1 MKNHPII
8 VRSERHERWIAVGLA
23 SCALLTGCVENEGDL
38 IADSVVTLETTF
50 MMETGDDGAEDEVDE
65 VDKVDE
71 VDEVAPENDGVGAP
85 SFVPFE
91 AIVKFRNP
99 ASSGSR
105 ASLLALGQLEAL
117 TEDTSVMR
125 FEVDSTRNGVD
136 AVVETWARID
146 ELRAR
151 EDVEFAH
158 PNWLFKLSLLPND
171 THYAKQW
178 HYPQVNLP
186 AAWDVTTGSPTVRIA
201 VIDSGRTT
209 HPDLASKWVATVEYD
224 AASEDGDARSDS
236 TWNHGVA
243 VAAIAGGASG
253 NGKHSAGVCWGCQLL
268 NVDAGSSAGMV
279 VLSAAIRGI
288 HWSVDNGARV
298 INLSFEASLPCSA
311 PTTDGKDIPA
321 LKEAVAY
328 ATSKNVTVVAAAGN
342 AAVNASGSSPAS
354 CPGVISVAATDQ
366 NKTLAAYSNFGQVT
380 LAAPGGAGSLA
391 NGKIDPDAQGKAL
404 PVSPTGDCGTDP
416 KSGFDNSTKGIV
428 TAWTTSTGTHCDR
441 YIAGTSFAAPHV
453 AGVVGLMLSRN
464 PSLTPA
470 QVKQILESTATK
482 PPCSGCGA
490 GLLDANA
497 AVRAVA
503 PLPVNDPKPTASFTV
518 QCSGLQCS
526 FNGGGSSDNSG
537 IVAYE
542 WILPGQ
548 QFRLGKVVDAFM
560 PGYGPKSLQLRVT
573 DNRGQST
580 LINKGF
586 SMSQPNVTPVAG
598 QYHNPDRPGNRVDI
612 YETSDSGLVVTWYT
626 FDRAGAAVWY
636 TSGAGQRI
644 GARWS
649 QPLYKTTKMNG
660 SMIHT
665 IVGSVSLD
673 FSSSTTAW
681 RKRASW
687 VAAEAATAL
696 PRLHAAH
703 VCVVGVG
710 GVGSWVVEGL
720 ARSGIG
726 ALTLI
731 DLDDVC
737 LTNVNRQLPALDGNI
752 GRPKVTAL
760 AERVHLINP
769 GCVVTTV
776 SEYFTAK
783 TAATLLAT
791 RYTWVVDCID
801 LMSNKALLIAECAK
815 RGQPVLTVGSAGG
828 KRDAT
833 RIVVT
838 DFGGGHGDELL
849 RQVRKLPAGAS
860 SSQPV
865 HVFGLSHL
873 APQEL
878 AVLRAVARTV
888 HSMRSVRAS
897 RNATSNAQS
906 SSGSGW
912 QNGISVAVCLAPI
925 TPAMIAVAITGPLAT
940 ANPCARSC

>member
-1 MKNHPII
+1 MKNHRVRPII
-8 VRSERHERWIAVGLA
+8 VRSARHERWIGVGFA
-23 SCALLTGCVENEGDL
+23 SCALLTGCIESEGDL

-50 MMETGDDGAEDEVDE
+50 ITETGDEGAE
-65 VDKVDE
+65 DE
-71 VDEVAPENDGVGAP
+71 VDEVAPENDGAEAP

-91 AIVKFRNP
+91 AIVKFRDP

-105 ASLLALGQLEAL
+105 ASLLVLGQLEAL
-117 TEDTSVMR
+117 TEDTSVVR
-125 FEVDSTRNGVD
+125 FEVDSARSGVD

-158 PNWLFKLSLLPND
+158 PNWLFKLSLIPND

-209 HPDLASKWVATVEYD
+209 HPDLSSKWVSTVEYD

-243 VAAIAGGASG
+243 VAAIAGGASS

-268 NVDAGSSAGMV
+268 NVDAGSSAGKV

-298 INLSFEASLPCSA
+298 INLSFEESLPCSS
-311 PTTDGKDIPA
+311 PITNGKDIPA

-428 TAWTTSTGTHCDR
+428 TGWTTSTGTHCDR

-482 PPCSGCGA
+482 PPCNGCGA

-580 LINKGF
+580 LINKSF
-586 SMSQPNVTPVAG
+586 SMSQPSVMPVAG
-598 QYHNPDRPGNRVDI
+598 QYHNPDRPGNRVDV

-660 SMIHT
+660 SVVHT

-673 FSSSTTAW
+673 FTNSTTAW
-681 RKRASW
+681 FSW
-687 VAAEAATAL
+687 QLDDPGVFDQVVVGGERFTHLFGGQGRSGAWYRPGDSGWGISVHESGQKLEAAVGIHSPGGL
-696 PRLHAAH
+696 PI
-703 VCVVGVG
+703 
-710 GVGSWVVEGL
+710 W
-720 ARSGIG
+720 
-726 ALTLI
+726 
-731 DLDDVC
+731 
-737 LTNVNRQLPALDGNI
+737 
-752 GRPKVTAL
+752 
-760 AERVHLINP
+760 
-769 GCVVTTV
+769 
-776 SEYFTAK
+776 
-783 TAATLLAT
+783 
-791 RYTWVVDCID
+791 
-801 LMSNKALLIAECAK
+801 
-815 RGQPVLTVGSAGG
+815 
-828 KRDAT
+828 
-833 RIVVT
+833 
-838 DFGGGHGDELL
+838 
-849 RQVRKLPAGAS
+849 AS
-860 SSQPV
+860 SSRVTASSNLTLPLTFYQGR
-865 HVFGLSHL
+865 GLCPSCGGK
-873 APQEL
+873 
-878 AVLRAVARTV
+878 
-888 HSMRSVRAS
+888 S
-897 RNATSNAQS
+897 ATSGAIDY
-906 SSGSGW
+906 SGSMKLQIADGSVTT
-912 QNGISVAVCLAPI
+912 GTASISVIGPNYVSIKKPLGPI
-925 TPAMIAVAITGPLAT
+925 ELVTKP
-940 ANPCARSC
+940 